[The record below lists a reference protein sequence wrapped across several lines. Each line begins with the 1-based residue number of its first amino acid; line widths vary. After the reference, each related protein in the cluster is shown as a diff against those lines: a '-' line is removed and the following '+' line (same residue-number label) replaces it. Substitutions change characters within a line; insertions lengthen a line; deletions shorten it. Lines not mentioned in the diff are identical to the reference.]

1 MAALSDNNSS
11 YNPDLIR
18 IYDQLCQSYRA
29 IDDFRA
35 KLLGFLPL
43 VSGGGLFLLF
53 SNESLQKYM
62 GPIGAFGAVITLGL
76 SVYEIYG
83 IEKCTGLIKA
93 GQDLEKSLQLKGQFL
108 SRPKGLLKHTGVL
121 RHISEP
127 FAAGII
133 YPAALAAWVYVA
145 LGPTCPRAALLLL
158 CAIIFFGGFWVIYR
172 YTSLLPVVYK
182 LHQTQAV
189 SRTSVGSRSQ
199 DA

>member
-1 MAALSDNNSS
+1 MATLSDNKTS

-53 SNESLQKYM
+53 SNELLQKYM

-83 IEKCTGLIKA
+83 IEKCTSLIKA
-93 GQDLEKSLQLKGQFL
+93 GQDLEISLQLEGQFM
-108 SRPKGLLKHTGVL
+108 SRPKGLLKRSGFL

-145 LGPTCPRAALLLL
+145 LGRTCPSAALLLF
-158 CAIIFFGGFWVIYR
+158 CALIFFIGSWVIYK
-172 YTSLLPVVYK
+172 YTSLLPGVYN
-182 LHQTQAV
+182 LH
-189 SRTSVGSRSQ
+189 
-199 DA
+199 